1 MRTKAKQRKR
11 VRPAF
16 QKVAEVWGN
25 PRKFG
30 CFFVCGKL
38 VLQQNKK
45 PCVNNKQAA
54 PVEVATSAAEK
65 EHVPWQKSK

>member
-16 QKVAEVWGN
+16 QKAAEVWGN

-45 PCVNNKQAA
+45 ALC
-54 PVEVATSAAEK
+54 
-65 EHVPWQKSK
+65 